1 MRRQALRSI
10 PKRSAPDFT
19 DRRLQQAMAL
29 HKSGQRL
36 QAKAVYAEIL
46 RLQPKHFDALQ
57 LSGLIAYE
65 TNQFVEAEDF
75 YLRALRVRADS
86 PGLYSNYG
94 TMLHRL
100 RRYEAAIA
108 NYDKALD
115 IDPKLIVAYVN
126 RGVALTQVKRYDE
139 AIASLDKALTIK
151 ADYSEAH
158 FNRANALK
166 EAKRLPEA
174 IDAYDAAIALNPN
187 DLDAFCQRGAALK
200 DVGRLEDALRD
211 FDHVIGLRKNHAEA
225 FSGRG
230 MVLHQLNRH
239 AEALESYA
247 LALALEPE
255 NAQTYSYRGIVLHGL
270 KRYDEALA
278 DLERSIAIRPDYAAA
293 YSNLGVVLKDLRRF
307 NEAITA
313 FFNAATLD
321 PSKPSVY
328 WNLATLLLLIG
339 NFRDGWEFYEWRK
352 KIDKPFGA
360 RQFNAPVWLGREN
373 LAGRTILIHA
383 EQGIGDIIQF
393 ARYVPLLAP
402 HAGKVIFAV
411 PDKLM
416 GLMRHLCA
424 DIDIISEKGISV
436 PFDFHCPLI
445 SLPFA
450 FGTEMET
457 IPAKIPYLYSD
468 QAQARSLR
476 ERLSQNGAKKVC
488 GLSWYSKS
496 DKTGS
501 LRNITLLELIDAI
514 DPSDYVFVNL
524 QYGDVAAE
532 ISELRRVKG
541 VDVVCIDEIDN
552 YDDMDGFAALI
563 DACDVVLSIDNTT
576 IHLAGALGKET
587 LVMLPYIPDWRW
599 LLDRAYTPWYPTL
612 RLFRQE
618 VQDDWGVVLPGVTAA
633 LRGLA

>member
-1 MRRQALRSI
+1 MRRQAVRSI
-10 PKRSAPDFT
+10 PKRSSVDFAGKK
-19 DRRLQQAMAL
+19 LQQAIAL
-29 HKSGQRL
+29 HQSGQRM
-36 QAKAVYAEIL
+36 QAKAAYAEIL
-46 RLQPKHFDALQ
+46 KLQPNHFDALQ

-65 TNQFVEAEDF
+65 SNQFDEAEDF
-75 YLRALRVRADS
+75 YLRALRVRTDS

-94 TMLHRL
+94 TLLHHL

-108 NYDKALD
+108 NYDKALA
-115 IDPKLIVAYVN
+115 IDPKMIVAYVN
-126 RGVALTQVKRYDE
+126 RGVALTQLKRHDE
-139 AIASLDKALTIK
+139 AIACLDKALTINP
-151 ADYSEAH
+151 DYSEAH

-200 DVGRLEDALRD
+200 DVGRLEDSLRD
-211 FDHVIGLRKNHAEA
+211 FDHVISLRKNHAEA

-239 AEALESYA
+239 EEALESYA
-247 LALALEPE
+247 AALALEPE

-360 RQFNAPVWLGREN
+360 RQFNAPVWLGRES

-416 GLMRHLCA
+416 GLMGGLA
-424 DIDIISEKGISV
+424 GDIEIVSDKEITV
-436 PFDFHCPLI
+436 PFDCHCPLM

-450 FGTEMET
+450 FGTELET
-457 IPAKIPYLYSD
+457 FPAAIPYLSANKG
-468 QAQARSLR
+468 QAQSLR
-476 ERLSQNGAKKVC
+476 VRLSRNGAKRVC
-488 GLSWYSKS
+488 GLSWFSKS
-496 DKTGS
+496 EKTGN
-501 LRNITLLELIDAI
+501 LRNITLMELFDAI
-514 DPSDYVFVNL
+514 DPADYVFVNL
-524 QYGDVAAE
+524 QYGDVAVE
-532 ISELRRVKG
+532 IAELRRVKG
-541 VDVVCIDEIDN
+541 IEIVCVDEIDN

-563 DACDVVLSIDNTT
+563 EACDVVLSIDNTT

-599 LLDRAYTPWYPTL
+599 LLDRSDSPWYPTM

-618 VQDDWGVVLPGVTAA
+618 VQDDWRPVLEDVSLA
-633 LRGLA
+633 LR